1 MWNTSERGI
10 LCKVG
15 LYIICDSL
23 IAEKGAFSQHTAVWR
38 GSASFFCALAM
49 SHAWTR
55 LLPSDVSWLTIEW
68 QQSWTHTANAATIAS
83 CEAAQR
89 YVGMA
94 HCVEK
99 SMWTGRREDDG
110 GLFWAGSP
118 PKRKNLPDRGAE
130 KASAGRGSPPKRK
143 NLSDRGAEKASA
155 RARQPPEKEEFTRP
169 WG

>member
-1 MWNTSERGI
+1 MIKATLVAYHYCLLAEAGTNPVMWNTSERGI

-94 HCVEK
+94 HCV
-99 SMWTGRREDDG
+99 GRPCVDG
-110 GLFWAGSP
+110 
-118 PKRKNLPDRGAE
+118 KKERR
-130 KASAGRGSPPKRK
+130 
-143 NLSDRGAEKASA
+143 